1 MSLKG
6 GLGNLTQTEG
16 NGALHSSQSRLLKS
30 DHLYVHTFNYDFEMK
45 SLLDP
50 PPPKEIITWKA
61 IESVMVWECNC
72 IL

>member
-50 PPPKEIITWKA
+50 PPQKKSLRGKRSRA
-61 IESVMVWECNC
+61 
-72 IL
+72 